1 MQLLKSV
8 TVKEEIEDMS
18 DPEPSRIK
26 HKDAEEQTGWCSFLS
41 LHLLTSDVYLNFA
54 CLVFELFL
62 TFPIRPDE
70 SDRAK
75 TRTE

>member
-26 HKDAEEQTGWCSFLS
+26 HKDTDEQTGWCSFLS
-41 LHLLTSDVYLNFA
+41 LHLLTSDVHLNF
-54 CLVFELFL
+54 CMSHFL
-62 TFPIRPDE
+62 TFSIRPDE

>member
-18 DPEPSRIK
+18 DPGPSRIK

-41 LHLLTSDVYLNFA
+41 LHLLTSDVHLNF
-54 CLVFELFL
+54 CMSRFL
-62 TFPIRPDE
+62 TFSIRPDE

>member
-26 HKDAEEQTGWCSFLS
+26 HKDTDGTNRLVSFLS
-41 LHLLTSDVYLNFA
+41 STLLTSDVHLNFSMSH
-54 CLVFELFL
+54 FL
-62 TFPIRPDE
+62 TISNFSIRPDE